1 VDLFAWFIALDVWLE
16 AAGMIGWLLLGMGAL
31 AWGLMGWQVGWLVH
45 QLWLVKSNFKLNQK
59 KEMSS
64 LQLGAFAERSDRHCD
79 TLIILSQSAPLLGL
93 LGTVGGMMITF
104 ESITQFGV
112 GDPTV
117 MAQGISKAL
126 LTTQA
131 GLLVA
136 IPVLLG
142 VHFMEFLSARLLNLK
157 YYKVS

>member
-1 VDLFAWFIALDVWLE
+1 MINWFVSLDVWLDT
-16 AAGMIGWLLLGMGAL
+16 AGVVGWLLLLIGTL
-31 AWGLMGWQVGWLVH
+31 SWGLMGWQIGWLVH
-45 QLWLVKSNFKLNQK
+45 QLLKPT
-59 KEMSS
+59 SS
-64 LQLGAFAERSDRHCD
+64 LVMNELSLSAFAERSDRHCD

-142 VHFMEFLSARLLNLK
+142 VHFMEYLANKLISPEL
-157 YYKVS
+157 VSVSKEVSL

>member
-1 VDLFAWFIALDVWLE
+1 MLNWFVSLDVWLE
-16 AAGMIGWLLLGMGAL
+16 TAGVVGWLLLLMGTF
-31 AWGLMGWQVGWLVH
+31 AWGLMGWQIGWLVH
-45 QLWLVKSNFKLNQK
+45 QLLKPATSFKLN
-59 KEMSS
+59 E
-64 LQLGAFAERSDRHCD
+64 LGLSAFAERSDRHCD

-93 LGTVGGMMITF
+93 LGTVGGMMVTF

-142 VHFMEFLSARLLNLK
+142 VHFMEYLADKLIRPQLAIISRG
-157 YYKVS
+157 VGV

>member
-1 VDLFAWFIALDVWLE
+1 MFNWFVSLDVWLE
-16 AAGMIGWLLLGMGAL
+16 TAGVVGWLLLLMGTFT
-31 AWGLMGWQVGWLVH
+31 WGLMGWQIGWLVH
-45 QLWLVKSNFKLNQK
+45 QLLKPATNFKMNEL
-59 KEMSS
+59 S
-64 LQLGAFAERSDRHCD
+64 LKAFAERSDRHCD

-142 VHFMEFLSARLLNLK
+142 VHFMEYLRNKLISPQLTRMSK
-157 YYKVS
+157 GVEI